1 MRVHNLA
8 HSGLVL
14 FCLLGMT
21 IIPLDNLSAQGK
33 KEAGKNDHEPKKSK
47 FDQPAD
53 VPSKQLQYDAKTNR
67 WYFDE
72 PSSTPVQPQLGP
84 ILTPPQFDN
93 RQNNFPPSNNSNNFN
108 NPGNNTLF
116 TPPGQTYNN
125 PPTFNWGGT
134 VSPPSNTQYPGGY
147 QPGYQPNFQPGGVV
161 GNDPYRY
168 QTLATQLRSN
178 MSYLQ
183 ALSIRENMSREQSQL
198 IEVARQHTDQFA
210 DLIIRGAD
218 YNRLRAEY
226 GAFDQAWHPAARLFA
241 EGPYSN
247 RMLYV
252 VNAINQIDNTFHAEM
267 HFEQANSYNRDQV
280 SRLADELAGLTAQ
293 LVRENRYGGIA
304 LDERGRRYPGILAQA
319 ANSFQNTVRRDGDYD
334 DVARAFQQVDSAWAN
349 LSSSLYQTPNFGL
362 QNWQTGRRIFQ
373 VMHDLRDELTVA
385 PTNQPHNDL
394 TQIVEQLQIESQRI
408 LQLTREQNNRRAA
421 YAAWAFAQDCQ
432 DLSIAISSGY
442 GSFHRQIPQTLA
454 AWSEIRQLL
463 DGQQFV
469 QPIQIVERNLRVLE
483 SLNN

>member
-1 MRVHNLA
+1 MLVHNQAPLR
-8 HSGLVL
+8 LVL
-14 FCLLGMT
+14 FCILGMA
-21 IIPLDNLSAQGK
+21 IVPIHDLSAQGK
-33 KEAGKNDHEPKKSK
+33 KDPDKNDHKQKKSK
-47 FDQPAD
+47 YNQPGD
-53 VPSKQLQYDAKTNR
+53 VPAKQLQYDAKTNR
-67 WYFDE
+67 WHFDE
-72 PSSTPVQPQLGP
+72 PSSTPLQSQLGP
-84 ILTPPQFDN
+84 ILTPPQFDSK
-93 RQNNFPPSNNSNNFN
+93 RNNFTPPNNSNNSNN
-108 NPGNNTLF
+108 PGNNSRF
-116 TPPGQTYNN
+116 SPSGQSHNN
-125 PPTFNWGGT
+125 PSTFNWGGS
-134 VSPPSNTQYPGGY
+134 VSPPTNTQYPGGY
-147 QPGYQPNFQPGGVV
+147 QPGNQPNYQSGGVV
-161 GNDPYRY
+161 GNDSYRY

-198 IEVARQHTDQFA
+198 IEVARQHADQFA
-210 DLIIRGAD
+210 DLLIRGAD
-218 YNRLRAEY
+218 YNRLQAEY
-226 GAFDQAWHPAARLFA
+226 GAFDQAWHPTARLFA

-267 HFEQANSYNRDQV
+267 QFEQANSYNRDQV
-280 SRLADELAGLTAQ
+280 AKLADELAGLTTE

-304 LDERGRRYPGILAQA
+304 LDERGRRYPGILSQA
-319 ANSFQNTVRRDGDYD
+319 TNSFQNTVRRDGDYD
-334 DVARAFQQVDSAWAN
+334 DVARSFQQVDSAWAN

-362 QNWQTGRRIFQ
+362 QNWQSGRRIFQ
-373 VMHDLRDELTVA
+373 LMHDLRDELTVA

-394 TQIVEQLQIESQRI
+394 TQIVDQLQVESQRI

-442 GSFHRQIPQTLA
+442 GSFQRQIPQTLSG
-454 AWSEIRQLL
+454 WSEIRQLL

-469 QPIQIVERNLRVLE
+469 QPIKIVERNLRVLE